1 MEASLGPR
9 RVRSPPIP
17 RGTDAATARPW
28 PSRPSTLGAMV
39 SDTTTWPDEQANGS
53 GPEPAPRRSAIS
65 GLLRALAGTI
75 IIASFGVWVYAYSGQ
90 ADRPPPDLLADTEL
104 AARAEAICLA
114 AVTDVDGLP
123 SATEAADGPE
133 RGEQIRRSTSR
144 FEAMVSDLER
154 LRVDDPEDRIIMT
167 GWLGDWRT
175 LLDDRLR
182 YADAITA
189 DPDAVFLQTNVAAG
203 ERLDRRLTR
212 VADTNRMSSCA
223 TPTDVG

>member
-1 MEASLGPR
+1 MASSDP
-9 RVRSPPIP
+9 VSP
-17 RGTDAATARPW
+17 
-28 PSRPSTLGAMV
+28 
-39 SDTTTWPDEQANGS
+39 TTVTWPDDPTDRS
-53 GPEPAPRRSAIS
+53 GIGGEPGRSVMSRILR
-65 GLLRALAGTI
+65 GLGAVVV
-75 IIASFGVWVYAYSGQ
+75 IASFGVWVYAYSGQ
-90 ADRPPPDLLADTEL
+90 ADRPPPDLLVDTEL

-114 AVTDVDGLP
+114 AVTDVDAMP

-133 RGEQIRRSTSR
+133 RGDQIRLSTAR
-144 FEAMVSDLER
+144 FGSMVAELET
-154 LRVDDPEDRIIMT
+154 LRVDDDQDRIIMT

-182 YADAITA
+182 YADAISE

>member
-1 MEASLGPR
+1 M
-9 RVRSPPIP
+9 
-17 RGTDAATARPW
+17 T
-28 PSRPSTLGAMV
+28 STLGAMAADPV
-39 SDTTTWPDEQANGS
+39 SPDIMTRPAEQANGS
-53 GPEPAPRRSAIS
+53 GPRSEPGRSVVS
-65 GLLRALAGTI
+65 GLLRALAGLV
-75 IIASFGVWVYAYSGQ
+75 IIASFGVWVYAYSGR
-90 ADRPPPDLLADTEL
+90 ADRPPPDLLVDTDL
-104 AARAEAICLA
+104 AAQAEAICLA
-114 AVTDVDGLP
+114 AVTEVDALP

-144 FEAMVSDLER
+144 FEAMITDLEG
-154 LRVDDPEDRIIMT
+154 LRVDDPNDRIIMT

-182 YADAITA
+182 YADAISE
-189 DPDAVFLQTNVAAG
+189 DPDAVFLQTNVAAD